1 MAVSQDFLNQLNSV
15 SLEGDVPTQEPEEP
29 IRDIND
35 LKLQLTSSIAQ
46 SMAETSF
53 SEEDVEPDSFMETA
67 DTIAGIPQKMLEAG
81 IEVPTTLATG
91 LGGMIVGGVET
102 VGRGV
107 LGAIDSDFYPQEDGY
122 EGFQDWI

>member
-1 MAVSQDFLNQLNSV
+1 MSLNKTLKS
-15 SLEGDVPTQEPEEP
+15 S

-122 EGFQDWI
+122 EGFQDWIEKRTAQFTHKKRKRDE